1 MNYEK
6 PKNVIIIIV
15 DSVRYYRTGAD
26 DRDRLDF
33 MDAFQHESVELMN
46 AFTSAPSSVM
56 SAAAMFTGLHSAFV
70 SRNYN
75 DWEFDSSSIKSL
87 QLTLKEQGFDI
98 YSIDNSK
105 VGREV
110 KRDLILPLPKKLFPK
125 GISHGKFW
133 TNLEVTRILK
143 HVLNNRDSDKPAF
156 FMLWYDCREDANT
169 SYAVEEAVSAFKTHD
184 LFDNSIV
191 ILTSDHGY
199 PDPRTGLN
207 KNTMRNL
214 RHDLVVT
221 DDNIKIPLFI
231 KVPNVSPGRRH
242 SPVSTIDFTPTILDF
257 LDLKRDIRAGND
269 LSGVSL
275 KKLLLDPKLDESDS
289 YRNRLIRT
297 DTRLLLQS
305 GRITAI
311 RSSNKKLVLYQDE
324 NKIEC
329 YDVKTDPDEI
339 NPLAGNTLQTEY
351 SELYEF
357 FVKTNEEIDKFH
369 STVIKDQA
377 TKLVEKFDK
386 KSFKNVFVC
395 SDAGEFINAQIINVL
410 KERNEDRNIA
420 FWSGSGEALLYAS
433 SKKAISKPL
442 VIDLNSLREMKFHLS
457 FRITEKAHHA
467 FLDNSAYELCKQISN
482 KVCSVDFNMKPY
494 SRLFVQWVSPIW
506 KYRRNLNFYA
516 EEPSLFFFDLAKVIK
531 LFVKIFLFRD
541 IVTNPD
547 MSLAKEL
554 RDRALIAKAEKAKR
568 Q

>member
-1 MNYEK
+1 MEIEK
-6 PKNVIIIIV
+6 PKNVIVIIV
-15 DSVRYYRTGAD
+15 DSVRYYKTGAD

-33 MDAFQHESVELMN
+33 MDTFQQESVEFTN

-87 QLTLKEQGFDI
+87 QLTLKENGFDI

-125 GISHGKFW
+125 GISHGQFW
-133 TNLEVTRILK
+133 TNLDVTRILK
-143 HVLNNRDSDKPAF
+143 HVLENRKSAKPAF
-156 FMLWYDCREDANT
+156 FMLWYDCREDPNT
-169 SYAVEEAVSAFKTHD
+169 SHAVEEAVAAFKKYE
-184 LFDNSIV
+184 LFDNSII

-221 DDNIKIPLFI
+221 DDNIKIPLFVR
-231 KVPNVSPGRRH
+231 VPSVSPGRRNA
-242 SPVSTIDFTPTILDF
+242 PVSTIDFTPTIIDL
-257 LDLKRDIRAGND
+257 LELKRDNRVGNA

-275 KKLLLDPKLDESDS
+275 KQLLLDPKLDESNIYGD
-289 YRNRLIRT
+289 RLIRT

-311 RSSNKKLVLYQDE
+311 RSSGKKLVLYQDE

-329 YDVKTDPDEI
+329 YDIETDPEEI
-339 NPLAGNTLQTEY
+339 SPLQGNLLQSGY
-351 SELYEF
+351 NRLYEF
-357 FVKTNEEIDKFH
+357 FIKTNEEIDKYH
-369 STVIKDQA
+369 SAVIEKQA
-377 TKLVEKFDK
+377 AKLVKKFDK
-386 KSFKNVFVC
+386 KSSKNVFVC
-395 SDAGEFINAQIINVL
+395 SDAGNIINSHIISAI
-410 KERNEDRNIA
+410 KERNEQRDIA
-420 FWSGSGEALLYAS
+420 LWSGSGDALLYAS
-433 SKKAISKPL
+433 SKNTIKQPL
-442 VIDLNSLREMKFHLS
+442 VIDLNNLKEMRFHIS

-467 FLDNSAYELCKQISN
+467 FLDNSAFEICKHVSD

-494 SRLFVQWVSPIW
+494 NRLFVQWVSPIW
-506 KYRRNLNFYA
+506 KYRRNLNFYL
-516 EEPSLFFFDLAKVIK
+516 EEPRLFFADSAKVIK

-541 IVTNPD
+541 VVTNPD

-554 RDRALIAKAEKAKR
+554 RDRALIAKAENVER
-568 Q
+568 E